1 MKNEMSVV
9 SEQLVLSMT
18 KLGNKKRGR
27 KEKLTLLWSMIGIE
41 STANI
46 DFVLNLRI
54 SVGLLFL
61 ASGYEQQECGGIPIT
76 LSCISG

>member
-1 MKNEMSVV
+1 MSVV
-9 SEQLVLSMT
+9 SELLVLSMT

-41 STANI
+41 STVNI
-46 DFVLNLRI
+46 DFVLNLRL
-54 SVGLLFL
+54 SVGLLL
-61 ASGYEQQECGGIPIT
+61 LVSGYEQQECGGIPFT

>member
-1 MKNEMSVV
+1 MKNEMIFV

-27 KEKLTLLWSMIGIE
+27 KEKLTLMWSMIGIQ

-46 DFVLNLRI
+46 DFVLNLRQSI
-54 SVGLLFL
+54 GLLL
-61 ASGYEQQECGGIPIT
+61 LTSGYEE
-76 LSCISG
+76 